1 MDLSVDPWK
10 DSMERFSRRHIH
22 SHLSNLIHPAL
33 TQEPLTE
40 DFQTAIL
47 VGKMVFTAFLMYFLV
62 SFWTGANSGDQ

>member
-10 DSMERFSRRHIH
+10 DSMERFSRRRIH
-22 SHLSNLIHPAL
+22 SHLSNLIHPAI

-47 VGKMVFTAFLMYFLV
+47 VGKIGVYCFPNVFPYLFLDR
-62 SFWTGANSGDQ
+62 G